1 MRFLPRQITDKAFT
15 VLTGASIVLL
25 TLVLVV
31 VLGPMLWRGGKAV
44 FFTDTIEF
52 RKMQRDR
59 YSRGDLETLQ
69 QQAAQAQT
77 FRSQAYAIIDEFRN
91 GIDTEGLVAR
101 SKQVYRQFGKELRYR
116 DLPRE
121 DYREIRW
128 MFWPT
133 ARTSVLWTPPL
144 RSFLCWPKSFWRLPR
159 LLTWTSVKST
169 PTLWR
174 KWSKSYAC
182 S

>member
-121 DYREIRW
+121 DYREIR
-128 MFWPT
+128 
-133 ARTSVLWTPPL
+133 SQGC
-144 RSFLCWPKSFWRLPR
+144 SGLPHGR
-159 LLTWTSVKST
+159 AFCGHRRCGVFCAGRRVSGVC
-169 PTLWR
+169 R
-174 KWSKSYAC
+174 DC
-182 S
+182 